1 MAFNQQQINPLDLNP
16 NVAVGIN
23 LPLSGPAVFVSNYTT
38 YDALKTDLIN
48 FFLTNPG
55 ERPMNPT
62 FGGGLRDFIFSQ
74 IEEENINGLKENIE
88 FKLQKYFPQIGISS
102 LEVLQNAD
110 NNTLIV
116 ELKYFISNSNIQD
129 TIVLIQKN

>member
-88 FKLQKYFPQIGISS
+88 FKLQKYFPQVGISS
-102 LEVLQNAD
+102 LEVLQDAD

-116 ELKYFISNSNIQD
+116 ELKYFILNSNIQD
-129 TIVLIQKN
+129 TITFEF